1 MTTAT
6 CPAVSLSGGDRSTA
20 IARALAPEITQRAD
34 EAEALGTLPIDLV
47 GRLRAAG
54 VFRALQPRSLGGFEV
69 APVEFIEMIEE
80 LARADGS
87 TGWVAAIGAGAP
99 AFTAWLEPAVATELF
114 GSDADFL
121 AATVF
126 APTGRAVPDG
136 GGRFAVD
143 GRWPFASG
151 CRHAEWMLAGM
162 FVFEG
167 VDGQAPRTIPGQGP
181 DWRLSFFPRANA
193 EIVDN
198 WDVLGLRATGS
209 NDIVARGLHV
219 AEEHTISPFFQAA
232 RHDGPVWRL
241 AFFTL
246 VGVALVGVPLGIAR
260 RALDEFSDLA
270 VTKTRAGTF
279 EPLARDPAVQVEFAR
294 AEAGLRSARAYVLDE
309 AGALWDAA
317 CAGDPPSLE
326 QRAGFQVAAQ
336 QAMRA
341 ARQAVDTTF
350 DLTGAGAVHASHP
363 LQRCFRDLH
372 TAGQH
377 VYFSPSALKRYAGT
391 RFGMAQ
397 PTHLM

>member
-1 MTTAT
+1 MTTST
-6 CPAVSLSGGDRSTA
+6 LPAVNVSDGEHFPV
-20 IARALAPEITQRAD
+20 IARALAPEIARCAD
-34 EAEALGTLPIDLV
+34 DAEALGTLPPHLV
-47 GRLRAAG
+47 ERLRAAG
-54 VFRALQPRSLGGFEV
+54 IFRALQPRSLGGFEV
-69 APVEFIEMIEE
+69 APVEFIQMIEE

-87 TGWVAAIGAGAP
+87 TGWIAAIGAGAP

-114 GSDADFL
+114 GPDADFL

-126 APTGRAVPDG
+126 APTGRAVSDG

-151 CRHAEWMLAGM
+151 CRHAEWMLGGI
-162 FVFEG
+162 FVF
-167 VDGQAPRTIPGQGP
+167 DGDAPRMIPEQGP
-181 DWRLSFFPRANA
+181 DWRLAFFPRASA

-219 AEEHTISPFFQAA
+219 AEEHTISPFFQSA
-232 RHDGPVWRL
+232 RHDGPMWRL

-260 RALDEFSDLA
+260 RALDEFTDLA
-270 VTKTRAGTF
+270 TTKTRAGTF
-279 EPLARDPAVQVEFAR
+279 EPLAEDPAAQVEFAR
-294 AEAGLRSARAYVLDE
+294 AEANLRSARAFVLDE
-309 AGALWDAA
+309 AGALWDTA

-326 QRAGFQVAAQ
+326 QRAGFQLAAQ

-350 DLTGAGAVHASHP
+350 QLTGARAVQTRHP

-377 VYFSPSALKRYAGT
+377 VYFSPSALKRYATT
-391 RFGMAQ
+391 RFGIGQ
-397 PTHLM
+397 PTHMM